1 MHYKKFLLTK
11 YSKHEAFHKAA
22 LLNLLMSFPLRHHL
36 EKIMYCIFPCCVDR
50 NIKICHQCKR
60 VIRDFESIYFVCNTD
75 LHKVPLE
82 DNNLFCSNN
91 CRAKY
96 LLEKYPSSPT
106 DSYTSSSVFSI
117 SSAEST
123 PTNYEVA
130 KTKTRYKSSG
140 FNYHEF

>member
-1 MHYKKFLLTK
+1 
-11 YSKHEAFHKAA
+11 
-22 LLNLLMSFPLRHHL
+22 MSFSLRQHFENIL
-36 EKIMYCIFPCCVDR
+36 LCIFPCCVGR
-50 NIKICHQCKR
+50 NIKMCHQCKR

-75 LHKVPLE
+75 VHKVPLE
-82 DNNLFCSNN
+82 DNNVFCSNN

-96 LLEKYPSSPT
+96 LLKKYPSSPT

-130 KTKTRYKSSG
+130 KTKTKYKSPGSYY
-140 FNYHEF
+140 FEL

>member
-1 MHYKKFLLTK
+1 
-11 YSKHEAFHKAA
+11 
-22 LLNLLMSFPLRHHL
+22 MSFPLRHHL